1 MSGKHLSPT
10 PPDVSG
16 GVEEKM
22 YTRGLAQG
30 GPEWLSLVGT
40 VDADTFKYCSEV
52 SSSGYSSVSS
62 YPSSPSARSKGLY

>member
-40 VDADTFKYCSEV
+40 VDADVQVLLRVLIVRVLVRIIV
-52 SSSGYSSVSS
+52 SVLAIG
-62 YPSSPSARSKGLY
+62 PAL